1 MQSQSKHIT
10 ILLGLLSLL
19 AFPTTTNAGEWV
31 RGRVSNA
38 SGSRNYALWVPAG
51 YDKHKATPLVMML
64 HGCMQ
69 KPEDLAAISGM
80 NAVAEKHNFLVVYP
94 EQIAAAN
101 PLKCWNWFDP
111 KHQTR
116 GSGEPSLLAAIVEK
130 VQSSHNVNVKQ
141 IYVVG
146 ISAGGAMAVVM
157 AATYPDLFS
166 GVGTSAGL
174 AFKSATSVESGLA
187 AMKQGNPDPRQL
199 GLLAYTAM
207 NDGLRVRRKKSIP
220 LIVFQGSTD
229 PYVNPLNADQL
240 ITQWASANDYLDDG
254 KENQSVNAQTV
265 EAVAGNIP
273 GGHSYARSIYSD
285 KAGRLLMEKWI
296 VKGLAHAW
304 SGSPTAG
311 AFADPKGPNASE
323 EMWRFFE
330 QAGSRVNAADKKKDA
345 APGET
350 IQ

>member
-1 MQSQSKHIT
+1 MFSKPVF
-10 ILLGLLSLL
+10 LLFLIVMALPI
-19 AFPTTTNAGEWV
+19 AT
-31 RGRVSNA
+31 RVGNWTYGSVTA
-38 SGSRNYALWVPAG
+38 PAGSRNYALWVPAG

-80 NAVAEKHNFLVVYP
+80 NAVAEKHSFLVVYP
-94 EQIAAAN
+94 EQIATAN

-130 VQSSHNVNVKQ
+130 VQSSHNVNVRQ

-207 NDGLRVRRKKSIP
+207 NDGLRVRRKKSLP
-220 LIVFQGSTD
+220 LIVFQGSAD

-254 KENQSVNAQTV
+254 KDNQSANAQTV

-304 SGSPTAG
+304 SGSPAAG

-330 QAGSRVNAADKKKDA
+330 QAGNRAKAPDKKKNA
-345 APGET
+345 ATRGT